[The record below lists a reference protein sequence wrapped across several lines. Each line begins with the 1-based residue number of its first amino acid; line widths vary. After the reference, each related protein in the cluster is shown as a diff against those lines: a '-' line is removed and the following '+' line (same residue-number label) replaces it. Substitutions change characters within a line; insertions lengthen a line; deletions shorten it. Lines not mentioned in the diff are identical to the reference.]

1 MPFYENV
8 FIARQDILPP
18 RVESLTREFSELVAS
33 HGGKIGKTEY
43 WGLRAMAYRISRMRK
58 AHYAFL
64 DMEAP
69 HQAIKE
75 LEKRMRLHE
84 DILRFL
90 TVRVSALDP
99 NPSKPMEQLLAEE
112 RKEISGEE
120 GGETTPAG
128 EIQETR
134 EGLAP
139 KTREGL
145 APKRLAPE
153 AREPSDAAEQK
164 EDPAAAAP
172 VRGEPLPDKEG
183 SPKDARPKEDP
194 APEDAAKEAR
204 PEDARAEEARPED
217 E

>member
-139 KTREGL
+139 K
-145 APKRLAPE
+145 RLAPE

-164 EDPAAAAP
+164 GDTAAAAP
-172 VRGEPLPDKEG
+172 DPDKED

-204 PEDARAEEARPED
+204 PEDARAEEARAEEARPED

>member
-139 KTREGL
+139 K
-145 APKRLAPE
+145 RLAPE

-172 VRGEPLPDKEG
+172 VRGEPHPDKED
-183 SPKDARPKEDP
+183 SSKEARPEEARPEEDP
-194 APEDAAKEAR
+194 APEDAAADPSKEDSSKEAR
-204 PEDARAEEARPED
+204 PKD